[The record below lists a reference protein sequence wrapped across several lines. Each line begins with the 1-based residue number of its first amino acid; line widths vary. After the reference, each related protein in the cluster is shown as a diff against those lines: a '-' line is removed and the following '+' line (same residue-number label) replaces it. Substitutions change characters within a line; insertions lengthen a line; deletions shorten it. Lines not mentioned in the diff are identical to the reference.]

1 MGFIRE
7 KIIEMSGVVASIT
20 DDGRYEVRLDGGE
33 IITAGMDRMM
43 RRIGVS
49 VLAGDRVT
57 IEMSQRDPTR
67 TRIIFRHLA
76 LASSAA

>member
-1 MGFIRE
+1 
-7 KIIEMSGVVASIT
+7 
-20 DDGRYEVRLDGGE
+20 
-33 IITAGMDRMM
+33 MM